1 MEGVPETQKA
11 EQLPEELG
19 EGPVSKGE
27 QLDPN
32 RNKETSFVLISAPRE
47 K

>member
-1 MEGVPETQKA
+1 MPETQKA
-11 EQLPEELG
+11 EQHPEELG

-32 RNKETSFVLISAPRE
+32 RNKKTSFALISAPRE